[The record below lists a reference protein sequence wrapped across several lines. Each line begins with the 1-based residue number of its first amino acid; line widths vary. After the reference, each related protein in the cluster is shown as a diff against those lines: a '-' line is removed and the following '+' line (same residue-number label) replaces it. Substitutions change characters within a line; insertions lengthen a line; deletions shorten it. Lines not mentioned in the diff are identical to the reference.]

1 LRTLVQPIRE
11 EASLVLKVIDTR
23 LVAIFGMLPTLRVTP
38 FLAAQAL
45 RITAVVNEM
54 RTLIA
59 EEVRPTL

>member
-11 EASLVLKVIDTR
+11 EASLVLKVIDTS

-38 FLAAQAL
+38 FLAVQATL

-59 EEVRPTL
+59 E